1 MHIRK
6 AQAIDARQLTQ
17 IAFAAKQHWGYPE
30 EYYQIWEN
38 ELTITPIYIRKN
50 DVYLASEGDNI
61 RGFYS
66 VIVWQGETYL
76 DHIFIDPGF
85 LKRGIGSQL
94 IRHLIQSQRKK
105 GIAQLKVLVDPNAV
119 GFYHRMGAEFV
130 EYVPSNIAGRVIPL
144 YILHIDN
151 KQ

>member
-6 AQAIDARQLTQ
+6 AQDTDAQQLTR
-17 IAFAAKQHWGYPE
+17 IAFSAKQHWGYPE

-38 ELTITPIYIRKN
+38 ELTITPSYISGN

-66 VIVWQGETYL
+66 VIVWQGEPYL
-76 DHIFIDPGF
+76 DHIFIDPSF

-94 IRHLIQSQRKK
+94 IQHLIQNQREK

-119 GFYHRMGAEFV
+119 GFYNRMGAAFI

-144 YILHIDN
+144 YILHLDH
-151 KQ
+151 Q